1 MKMNT
6 MSIALAAA
14 LLSMSAANA
23 SEFKG
28 AYVGANIGYNKNTP
42 TSATTSNKAYPGLQA
57 GYNWD
62 VSNNIVLGL
71 EGFVDGHSKSITSN
85 DAGID
90 AKAGYSMGNLMPYA
104 RLGAAATQPG
114 TRVHGGLGL
123 EYKFAPQWS
132 MFGEVTADRKSVNNV
147 SQKNTN
153 FALGV
158 NYYFDKPAVAAAV
171 VAVAAP
177 IIMKK
182 AEPVAAP
189 ATVVA
194 APATVVAAPAQVVVA
209 TAPVAAPAPV
219 APAKVFTLKGTNF
232 ATNSAKLMPA
242 ASQQMSEVLD
252 FAAHNADGLKIVGHT
267 DSRGKESANEKLSA
281 ARAESVKA
289 YLVKHGVDA
298 KRITTAGKAS
308 TQPVGDNKTEAGRAA
323 NRRVEVT
330 AVPVAK

>member
-42 TSATTSNKAYPGLQA
+42 TSALTSNKAYPGLQA

-132 MFGEVTADRKSVNNV
+132 MFGEVTADSKSVNTV
-147 SQKNTN
+147 TQKNTN

-158 NYYFDKPAVAAAV
+158 NYYFDKPAVATAV

-177 IIMKK
+177 IVMKK

-189 ATVVA
+189 APVVA
-194 APATVVAAPAQVVVA
+194 APAPVVAA
-209 TAPVAAPAPV
+209 APVAAPAPAPV

-232 ATNSAKLMPA
+232 ATGSAKLMPA
-242 ASQQMSEVLD
+242 ASQQLAEVLD
-252 FAAHNADGLKIVGHT
+252 FAAHNPDGLKVVGHT
-267 DSRGKESANEKLSA
+267 DSRGKEAANQKLSA
-281 ARAESVKA
+281 ARAETVKA

-298 KRITTAGKAS
+298 KRITTAGMAS
-308 TQPVGDNKTEAGRAA
+308 AEPVGDNKTDAGRAA

-330 AVPVAK
+330 AVK

>member
-6 MSIALAAA
+6 ISIALAAA

-28 AYVGANIGYNKNTP
+28 AYVGINIGYNKNTP
-42 TSATTSNKAYPGLQA
+42 TSAATSNKAYPGLQA

-62 VSNNIVLGL
+62 ISNNIVLGL

-132 MFGEVTADRKSVNNV
+132 MFGEVTADSKSVNTIT
-147 SQKNTN
+147 QKNTN

-158 NYYFDKPAVAAAV
+158 NYYFDKPAVAAVV

-177 IIMKK
+177 IVMKK

-189 ATVVA
+189 APSSSACCCSGTCGSCA
-194 APATVVAAPAQVVVA
+194 GCCASGCRT
-209 TAPVAAPAPV
+209 
-219 APAKVFTLKGTNF
+219 KVFTLKGTNF
-232 ATNSAKLMPA
+232 ATCSAKLMPA
-242 ASQQMSEVLD
+242 ATQQMAEVLD
-252 FAAHNADGLKIVGHT
+252 FATHNSEDLKVVGHT
-267 DSRGKESANEKLSA
+267 DSRGKESANQKLSA

-298 KRITTAGKAS
+298 NRIITAGKAS
-308 TQPVGDNKTEAGRAA
+308 AEPVGDNKTDAGRAA

-330 AVPVAK
+330 AVK

>member
-1 MKMNT
+1 MKKNT

-14 LLSMSAANA
+14 LLSMTAANA

-28 AYVGANIGYNKNTP
+28 AYVGGNIGYNKNTP
-42 TSATTSNKAYPGLQA
+42 TTTATSNKVYPGLQA

-62 VSNNIVLGL
+62 VSNNVVLGL
-71 EGFVDGHSKSITSN
+71 EGFADGHSKSITGK
-85 DAGID
+85 DAGLD
-90 AKAGYSMGNLMPYA
+90 AKAGYVMGNLMPYA
-104 RLGAAATQPG
+104 RLGVAATQPG

-132 MFGEVTADRKSVNNV
+132 VLGEVTADRKSVNNV
-147 SQKNTN
+147 TNKNTN
-153 FALGV
+153 FAIGV

-177 IIMKK
+177 VIVKK

-189 ATVVA
+189 APAPVVA
-194 APATVVAAPAQVVVA
+194 APAP
-209 TAPVAAPAPV
+209 APVAAPAPAPV
-219 APAKVFTLKGTNF
+219 APKKVFTLKGTNF

-242 ASQQMSEVLD
+242 ATQQMAEVLD
-252 FAAHNADGLKIVGHT
+252 FAAHNPDNLKIVGHT
-267 DSRGKESANEKLSA
+267 DSRGKEAANQKLSA

-308 TQPVGDNKTEAGRAA
+308 AEPVGDNKTEAGRAA

-330 AVPVAK
+330 AVPASK

>member
-1 MKMNT
+1 MKKNT
-6 MSIALAAA
+6 MSITLAAA
-14 LLSMSAANA
+14 LLSMAVANA
-23 SEFKG
+23 SEFQG
-28 AYVGANIGYNKNTP
+28 AYVGGNIAYNKNTP
-42 TSATTSNKAYPGLQA
+42 TSTTTSNKAYLGLQA
-57 GYNWD
+57 GYNWEMN
-62 VSNNIVLGL
+62 NNIVLGM
-71 EGFVDGHSKSITSN
+71 EGFFDGHSKSVTSN

-90 AKAGYSMGNLMPYA
+90 AKAGYVMGNLMPYV

-132 MFGEVTADRKSVNNV
+132 MFGEVTTDSKSVNSV
-147 SQKNTN
+147 TQKNTN
-153 FALGV
+153 VGVGV

-177 IIMKK
+177 VVMRKS
-182 AEPVAAP
+182 EPVAAP
-189 ATVVA
+189 APVVA
-194 APATVVAAPAQVVVA
+194 AAPVAAP
-209 TAPVAAPAPV
+209 APAPV

-232 ATNSAKLMPA
+232 ATSSAKLMPS
-242 ASQQMSEVLD
+242 ASQQLAEVLD
-252 FAAHNADGLKIVGHT
+252 FAAHNQDGLKVVGHT
-267 DSRGKESANEKLSA
+267 DSRGKEAANQKLSA

-308 TQPVGDNKTEAGRAA
+308 SEPVGDNKTDAGRAA

-330 AVPVAK
+330 ALPVAK

>member
-1 MKMNT
+1 MKKNT
-6 MSIALAAA
+6 MGITLAAA
-14 LLSMSAANA
+14 LLSMAAANA

-28 AYVGANIGYNKNTP
+28 AYVGGNIAYNKNTP
-42 TSATTSNKAYPGLQA
+42 TSTTTSNKAYLGLQA
-57 GYNWD
+57 GYNWEMN
-62 VSNNIVLGL
+62 NNIVLGL
-71 EGFVDGHSKSITSN
+71 EGFVDGHSKSVTSN

-90 AKAGYSMGNLMPYA
+90 AKAGYVMGNLMPYA

-132 MFGEVTADRKSVNNV
+132 MFGEVTSDSKSVNSV
-147 SQKNTN
+147 TQKNTN
-153 FALGV
+153 VGVGV

-177 IIMKK
+177 VVMKK
-182 AEPVAAP
+182 SEPVAAP
-189 ATVVA
+189 APVVA
-194 APATVVAAPAQVVVA
+194 AAPVAAP
-209 TAPVAAPAPV
+209 APAPV

-232 ATNSAKLMPA
+232 ATGSAKLMPS
-242 ASQQMSEVLD
+242 ASQQLAEVLD
-252 FAAHNADGLKIVGHT
+252 FAAHNKDGLKVVGHT
-267 DSRGKESANEKLSA
+267 DSRGKEAANQKLSA

-308 TQPVGDNKTEAGRAA
+308 SEPVGDNKTDAGRAA